1 MAGITLAHAQT
12 RLDALMA
19 AHDKIIIGQKVE
31 MDGQSLTRA
40 NLVDVQRG
48 IEYWDKKV
56 KELSASASG
65 RGRMRTISPG
75 A

>member
-1 MAGITLAHAQT
+1 MAGITLAHAQS

-19 AHDKIIIGQKVE
+19 AYDKIIIGQRVE
-31 MDGQSLTRA
+31 MEGQSLTRS
-40 NLVDVQRG
+40 NLPDVQRG

-56 KELSASASG
+56 KELSASAAG